1 MYIVEVIET
10 VNEQKEENEA
20 LNSYSNFLYA
30 LKSPEVRRQYPK
42 LLKFFLDTIQFELDK
57 PLEER
62 VYLLFQESVAK
73 TKWLETKIIRFV
85 EYQKQRVE
93 GKEIAAGTLKN
104 YVKVIKLF
112 CQMNEIENLVLWK
125 KIKIGMPKVKEQA
138 DDRAP
143 TLEEIRKLIEY
154 PDIRLKPIVFTMIS
168 SGIRIGAWDYLKW
181 KHIIPLEKDGKI
193 VAAKI
198 IVYAGEPEQYFSF
211 ISPEA
216 YNSLKEWID
225 YRASYGERINGNSWL
240 MRDIWQKTHH
250 RYSHRIGLAADPK
263 QLKSTA
269 IKKMISSMWQ
279 VVGVRNQLDQGQKRH
294 EFKGVHGFRKYFETH
309 CQLVMNHNNIK
320 MLMAHS
326 LGESGNYHRPTETQL
341 LEDYLKAV
349 DLLTVNEE
357 NRLTKKINELQEKNI
372 EKDYVIKGKLQE
384 KDEQIKGMQEQLHLI
399 MNSLEQLKVN
409 QNNNITKSKLAR
421 DLIDNGYYVSKS
433 KAENY

>member
-1 MYIVEVIET
+1 MYIVEVLDAF
-10 VNEQKEENEA
+10 KEEKAIDESITPYA
-20 LNSYSNFLYA
+20 NFLYA

-42 LLKFFLDTIQFELDK
+42 LLKIFLDTIKFELDK
-57 PLEER
+57 DFEER
-62 VYLLFQESVAK
+62 AYLLFQHALSNK
-73 TKWLETKIIRFV
+73 KWLENQIIHFV
-85 EYQKQRVE
+85 EHQKQRVDR
-93 GKEIAAGTLKN
+93 KEIAAGTLKN

-143 TLEEIRKLIEY
+143 TLAEIKKLTQY
-154 PDIRLKPIVFTMIS
+154 PDIRVKSIVYTMIS
-168 SGIRIGAWDYLKW
+168 SGIRIGAFDYLKW
-181 KHIIPLEKDGKI
+181 KHIIPIEREGKI

-211 ISPEA
+211 ITPEA
-216 YNSLKEWID
+216 YKSLKEWMD
-225 YRASYGERINGNSWL
+225 YRASYGEKINGNSWL

-250 RYSHRIGLAADPK
+250 RYSHRIGLAVEPE

-269 IKKMISSMWQ
+269 IKNMISSMWQ
-279 VVGVRNQLDQGQKRH
+279 VVGVRNQLGNGQKRH
-294 EFKGVHGFRKYFETH
+294 EFKGVHGFRKFFETH

-357 NRLTKKINELQEKNI
+357 YRLSKKINELQEKN
-372 EKDYVIKGKLQE
+372 EDKDYVIKGKLFE
-384 KDEQIKGMQEQLHLI
+384 KDEQINQLIKKQEKFEFLI
-399 MNSLEQLKVN
+399 QSLIDSGQLKAT
-409 QNNNITKSKLAR
+409 NNNT
-421 DLIDNGYYVSKS
+421 
-433 KAENY
+433 

>member
-1 MYIVEVIET
+1 MYNVEVET
-10 VNEQKEENEA
+10 IGEQKEEDETPNP
-20 LNSYSNFLYA
+20 LSNFLYA

-42 LLKFFLDTIQFELDK
+42 LLKIFLDTIKFELDK

-62 VYLLFQESVAK
+62 FYLLFQQSVSK

-93 GKEIAAGTLKN
+93 RKEIAAGTLKN

-112 CQMNEIENLVLWK
+112 CQMNEIDNLVLWK

-154 PDIRLKPIVFTMIS
+154 PDIRIKPIVFTMIS
-168 SGIRIGAWDYLKW
+168 SGIRIGAWDYLRW
-181 KHIIPLEKDGKI
+181 KYIIPIERDGKI

-216 YNSLKEWID
+216 YNSLKEWMD

-250 RYSHRIGLAADPK
+250 RYSHRIGLAAEPE
-263 QLKSTA
+263 QLKSSA

-341 LEDYLKAV
+341 LEDYLKGV
-349 DLLTVNEE
+349 DLLIVNEE
-357 NRLTKKINELQEKNI
+357 NKLSKRINELQEKNL

-384 KDEQIKGMQEQLHLI
+384 RDEQIKTMKETFDTELKILKETILDMQELI
-399 MNSLEQLKVN
+399 KYP
-409 QNNNITKSKLAR
+409 KKLSE
-421 DLIDNGYYVSKS
+421 L
-433 KAENY
+433 

>member
-1 MYIVEVIET
+1 MDIVEVIET
-10 VNEQKEENEA
+10 VNEQKEENET
-20 LNSYSNFLYA
+20 LNPYSNFLYA

-42 LLKFFLDTIQFELDK
+42 LLKIFLDTIKFQLDK

-93 GKEIAAGTLKN
+93 RKEIAAGTLKN

-168 SGIRIGAWDYLKW
+168 SGIRIGAWDYLEW

-349 DLLTVNEE
+349 DLLTFNEE

-384 KDEQIKGMQEQLHLI
+384 KDEQINQLISKQEKFEILI
-399 MNSLEQLKVN
+399 QSLIDGGQLKP
-409 QNNNITKSKLAR
+409 Q
-421 DLIDNGYYVSKS
+421 
-433 KAENY
+433 

>member
-1 MYIVEVIET
+1 MYIVEVVET
-10 VNEQKEENEA
+10 VNEQKEDNET
-20 LNSYSNFLYA
+20 LNPYSNFLYA

-42 LLKFFLDTIQFELDK
+42 LLKIFLDTIKFELDK

-93 GKEIAAGTLKN
+93 RKEIAAGTLKN

-181 KHIIPLEKDGKI
+181 KHIIPLERDGKI

-216 YNSLKEWID
+216 YNSLKEWMD

-384 KDEQIKGMQEQLHLI
+384 KDEQINQLISKQEKFEILI
-399 MNSLEQLKVN
+399 QSLIDGGQLKP
-409 QNNNITKSKLAR
+409 Q
-421 DLIDNGYYVSKS
+421 
-433 KAENY
+433 

>member
-1 MYIVEVIET
+1 MYVVEVIET
-10 VNEQKEENEA
+10 VNEENGKNET
-20 LNSYSNFLYA
+20 LNPYSNFLYA

-42 LLKFFLDTIQFELDK
+42 LLKIFLDTIKFELDK

-62 VYLLFQESVAK
+62 VYLLFQESVSK

-93 GKEIAAGTLKN
+93 RKEIAAGTLKN

-112 CQMNEIENLVLWK
+112 CQMNEIDNLVLWK

-211 ISPEA
+211 ITLEA
-216 YNSLKEWID
+216 YNSLKEWMD
-225 YRASYGERINGNSWL
+225 YRASYGEKISGNSWL

-250 RYSHRIGLAADPK
+250 RYCHRIGLAAEPE

-279 VVGVRNQLDQGQKRH
+279 VVGVRNQLDQGEKRH

-349 DLLTVNEE
+349 DLLTINEE
-357 NRLTKKINELQEKNI
+357 NRLSKRINELQEKNI
-372 EKDYVIKGKLQE
+372 EKDYVIKGKLHE
-384 KDEQIKGMQEQLHLI
+384 KDEQINQLIKKQEKFEQLI
-399 MNSLEQLKVN
+399 QS
-409 QNNNITKSKLAR
+409 
-421 DLIDNGYYVSKS
+421 LIDSGQFNPIVK
-433 KAENY
+433 N

>member
-1 MYIVEVIET
+1 MYNMEVIET
-10 VNEQKEENEA
+10 ISELKEENETM
-20 LNSYSNFLYA
+20 NPYSNFLYA

-42 LLKFFLDTIQFELDK
+42 LLKIFLDTIKFELDK

-62 VYLLFQESVAK
+62 IYLLFQESITK

-93 GKEIAAGTLKN
+93 RKEIAAGTLKN

-112 CQMNEIENLVLWK
+112 CQMNEVENLVLWK

-143 TLEEIRKLIEY
+143 TLEEIKKLIEY
-154 PDIRLKPIVFTMIS
+154 PDIRIKPIVFTMIS

-181 KHIIPLEKDGKI
+181 KHIIPFEKDGKI

-216 YNSLKEWID
+216 YNSLKKWMD
-225 YRASYGERINGNSWL
+225 YRASYGERINRNSWL

-250 RYSHRIGLAADPK
+250 RYSHRIGLAAEPE

-357 NRLTKKINELQEKNI
+357 NRLSKKINELKEKNI

-384 KDEQIKGMQEQLHLI
+384 KEEQINELIKKQEKFELLVQSLI
-399 MNSLEQLKVN
+399 ESGQLKAKVN
-409 QNNNITKSKLAR
+409 N
-421 DLIDNGYYVSKS
+421 
-433 KAENY
+433 

>member
-1 MYIVEVIET
+1 MYIVEVVET
-10 VNEQKEENEA
+10 VQEKKEIDESISPYA
-20 LNSYSNFLYA
+20 NFLYA

-42 LLKFFLDTIQFELDK
+42 LLKIFLDTIKFELDK
-57 PLEER
+57 DIEER
-62 VYLLFQESVAK
+62 AYLLFQQSISNK
-73 TKWLETKIIRFV
+73 KWLENQIIRFV
-85 EYQKQRVE
+85 EHQKQRVE
-93 GKEIAAGTLKN
+93 RKEIAAGTLKN

-143 TLEEIRKLIEY
+143 TLVEIKKLTEY
-154 PDIRLKPIVFTMIS
+154 PDIRVKSIVYTMIS
-168 SGIRIGAWDYLKW
+168 SGIRIGAFDYLKW
-181 KHIIPLEKDGKI
+181 KHIIPIEREGKI

-211 ISPEA
+211 ITPEA
-216 YNSLKEWID
+216 YHSLKEWMD

-250 RYSHRIGLAADPK
+250 RYSHRIGLAVEPE

-269 IKKMISSMWQ
+269 IKNMISSMWQ
-279 VVGVRNQLDQGQKRH
+279 VVGVRNQLGNGQKRH
-294 EFKGVHGFRKYFETH
+294 EFKGVHGFRKFFETH

-341 LEDYLKAV
+341 VEDYLKAV

-357 NRLTKKINELQEKNI
+357 YRLSKKINELQENNE
-372 EKDYVIKGKLQE
+372 EKDYVIKGKLHE
-384 KDEQIKGMQEQLHLI
+384 KDEQINQLIAKQEKFEQLIHSLI
-399 MNSLEQLKVN
+399 ESGQLKPQPPN
-409 QNNNITKSKLAR
+409 
-421 DLIDNGYYVSKS
+421 
-433 KAENY
+433 

>member
-1 MYIVEVIET
+1 VEVET
-10 VNEQKEENEA
+10 LNELNENNESI
-20 LNSYSNFLYA
+20 NPYENFLYA

-42 LLKFFLDTIQFELDK
+42 LLKIFLDTIKFELDK
-57 PLEER
+57 PFPER
-62 VYLLFQESVAK
+62 IYLLFQESVLK

-93 GKEIAAGTLKN
+93 RKEIAAGTLKN
-104 YVKVIKLF
+104 YVKVVKLF
-112 CQMNEIENLVLWK
+112 CQMNEIDNLVLWK

-154 PDIRLKPIVFTMIS
+154 PDIRIKPIVFTMIS
-168 SGIRIGAWDYLKW
+168 SGIRIGAWDYLRW
-181 KHIIPLEKDGKI
+181 KHIIPIEREGKI

-211 ISPEA
+211 ISTEA
-216 YNSLKEWID
+216 YNSLKEWMD

-240 MRDIWQKTHH
+240 MRDIWQKTHY
-250 RYSHRIGLAADPK
+250 RYSHRIGLAAEPE

-326 LGESGNYHRPTETQL
+326 LGESGNYHRPTETQI

-357 NRLTKKINELQEKNI
+357 NILSKRINELQEKNL

-384 KDEQIKGMQEQLHLI
+384 KDEQINQLIKKQEKFEQMIQSLI
-399 MNSLEQLKVN
+399 DIGQLKPLS
-409 QNNNITKSKLAR
+409 Q
-421 DLIDNGYYVSKS
+421 Y
-433 KAENY
+433 

>member
-1 MYIVEVIET
+1 MNIVEVVEA
-10 VNEQKEENEA
+10 VNEQNERNESMNPYA
-20 LNSYSNFLYA
+20 NFLYA
-30 LKSPEVRRQYPK
+30 LKSSEVRRQYPK
-42 LLKFFLDTIQFELDK
+42 LLKIFLDTIKFDIDK
-57 PLEER
+57 PFEER
-62 VYLLFQESVAK
+62 INLLFQECISK
-73 TKWLETKIIRFV
+73 SKWLETKIIRFV

-93 GKEIAAGTLKN
+93 RKEIAAGTLKN

-154 PDIRLKPIVFTMIS
+154 PDIRIKPIVFTMVS

-181 KHIIPLEKDGKI
+181 KHIIPIERDGKI

-211 ISPEA
+211 ITREA
-216 YNSLKEWID
+216 YNSLKEWMD
-225 YRASYGERINGNSWL
+225 YRASYGERISGNSWL

-250 RYSHRIGLAADPK
+250 RYSHRIGLAAEPE

-269 IKKMISSMWQ
+269 IKNMISSMWQ

-294 EFKGVHGFRKYFETH
+294 EFKGLHGFRKFFETH

-341 LEDYLKAV
+341 LDDYLKAV
-349 DLLTVNEE
+349 DSLTVNQE
-357 NRLTKKINELQEKNI
+357 NRLFKRINELQEKNI
-372 EKDYVIKGKLQE
+372 EKDYFIKGKLIE
-384 KDEQIKGMQEQLHLI
+384 KDEQIEELKKNDKIKEDVLTNLSDQLMILTEKI
-399 MNSLEQLKVN
+399 KELEQRK
-409 QNNNITKSKLAR
+409 
-421 DLIDNGYYVSKS
+421 
-433 KAENY
+433 

>member
-10 VNEQKEENEA
+10 VNEQKDENETI
-20 LNSYSNFLYA
+20 NPYSNFLYA
-30 LKSPEVRRQYPK
+30 LKSSEVRRQYPK
-42 LLKFFLDTIQFELDK
+42 LLKIFLDTIKFDLEK

-62 VYLLFQESVAK
+62 INLLFQESISK

-93 GKEIAAGTLKN
+93 RKEIAAGTLKN

-154 PDIRLKPIVFTMIS
+154 PDIRLKPILFTMIS

-181 KHIIPLEKDGKI
+181 KHIIPIEKDGKI

-211 ISPEA
+211 ISLEA
-216 YNSLKEWID
+216 YTYLKGWID

-250 RYSHRIGLAADPK
+250 RYSHRIGLAAEPK
-263 QLKSTA
+263 QLQSTA

-279 VVGVRNQLDQGQKRH
+279 LVGVRNQLDQGQKRH

-357 NRLTKKINELQEKNI
+357 NILTKKINELQEKNI

-384 KDEQIKGMQEQLHLI
+384 KDEQINQLISKQEKFEILI
-399 MNSLEQLKVN
+399 QSLIDGGQLKP
-409 QNNNITKSKLAR
+409 Q
-421 DLIDNGYYVSKS
+421 
-433 KAENY
+433 